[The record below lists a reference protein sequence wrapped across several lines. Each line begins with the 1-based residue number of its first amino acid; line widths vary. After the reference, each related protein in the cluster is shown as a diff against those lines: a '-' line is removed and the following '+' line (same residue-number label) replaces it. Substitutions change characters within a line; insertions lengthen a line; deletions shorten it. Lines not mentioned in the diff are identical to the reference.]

1 MQKHVNL
8 VDLVKSFPT
17 NIFLQNLASIQKRTK
32 NQRKVRYRTFQLRR
46 ELPQVDRSRR
56 PVVRREQ
63 HLAGIPGG
71 EEELEGSGHEA
82 VGPVV
87 LADTWPSISDLE
99 LCPYP
104 FPGIRFRL
112 PVCPFSF
119 FRAICPFSR
128 RKTLFPIIFRKMLHF
143 GKIPKNFG

>member
-1 MQKHVNL
+1 MLEDGNTCCSIKGSRAVQRTRAG
-8 VDLVKSFPT
+8 DLGC
-17 NIFLQNLASIQKRTK
+17 
-32 NQRKVRYRTFQLRR
+32 
-46 ELPQVDRSRR
+46 LP
-56 PVVRREQ
+56 
-63 HLAGIPGG
+63 
-71 EEELEGSGHEA
+71 
-82 VGPVV
+82 
-87 LADTWPSISDLE
+87 WPPISDLE

-143 GKIPKNFG
+143 GKFRKFLVKIWSKFSKILRNFAKFCKNQRNFQRFLTKHLRLENGAKECIV